1 MNAQGKMKRG
11 LCATLVLSG
20 LVSAAILLQG
30 QSVSAAGGAVSPAT
44 STLVGRADVGA
55 KLFDRSDCRNCHTVN
70 HQGSEV
76 GPDLTQVGL
85 RRDPDRLLEFIYD
98 PEDQFPDTKM
108 PRFPWKNKQ
117 EVADIVA
124 YLQTLKQ
131 PVDREATRKNATSPV
146 EFGKALVTAFD
157 CRACHIIQDGGRP
170 RYPNLT
176 HIGSK
181 IYSEWE
187 QEWLRDPQKIKP
199 GTFMPTFGFTED
211 EARAIATYLDSL
223 K

>member
-1 MNAQGKMKRG
+1 MKASAKQNSVLQTWLTAAWLASLVILVQGSQ
-11 LCATLVLSG
+11 VL
-20 LVSAAILLQG
+20 
-30 QSVSAAGGAVSPAT
+30 AAGGTASPTAT
-44 STLVGRADVGA
+44 APAGRADVGA
-55 KLFDRSDCRNCHTVN
+55 KLFDRSDCRNCHSVN

-85 RRDPDRLLEFIYD
+85 RRAPGKLLEFIYD

-108 PRFPWKNKQ
+108 PRFPWKSKQ

-124 YLQTLKQ
+124 YLQTLKK
-131 PVDREATRKNATSPV
+131 PVDRDAIRKTTTSPV
-146 EFGKALVTAFD
+146 EFGKALVAAFD

-181 IYSEWE
+181 IYPEWE
-187 QEWLRDPQKIKP
+187 QEWLKDPQKIKP

-211 EARAIATYLDSL
+211 EAKAIATYLDSL